1 MASLLSPPP
10 PSLASNIT
18 SVTPGTVGTQNKQSM
33 RKRKSPS
40 EGTQNTIV
48 SSKAA
53 ATEMLPGWMDQK
65 ATSEVMNKRVKR
77 NSREVNRDNFAENS
91 TKAYR
96 GAKYD
101 TAFKKAALELHN
113 NLSDDQK
120 RGKHKFGAR
129 AIANKYN
136 ETELTSPNDRK
147 INRETLRHW
156 VGKGNAG
163 KTPPKR
169 GRPTFIPDEL
179 PRALATHAVMMQVS
193 GGGEATGKKMV
204 TTGAALLV
212 GTQWEDKIC
221 PVNLWRKT
229 RKRNPAIL
237 QPVKVKDS
245 EDRRVDWLSF
255 KNINLWTDAAK
266 KLLIEMDM
274 VKNEPGFIST
284 YLFLPFFLRFNAANA
299 ILTLHF
305 KTKTSII
312 YLPIFRRSL
321 VGSVFVPPR

>member
-1 MASLLSPPP
+1 MFSILLGRIQLLCSRRPFSRRHPT
-10 PSLASNIT
+10 SSNIMLMPVRPIRRHLPLR
-18 SVTPGTVGTQNKQSM
+18 SPLPPWPSWKGHVTVPRRPLVRHHRRMKEKDCPKIRRQMPRYERQM
-33 RKRKSPS
+33 RRGERPR
-40 EGTQNTIV
+40 
-48 SSKAA
+48 
-53 ATEMLPGWMDQK
+53 
-65 ATSEVMNKRVKR
+65 RV
-77 NSREVNRDNFAENS
+77 FADNS

-169 GRPTFIPDEL
+169 GRPTFIPDKL
-179 PRALATHAVMMQVS
+179 PRALVTHAVMMQVS
-193 GGGEATGKKMV
+193 GSGVATGKKMI

-229 RKRNPAIL
+229 RKQNPAIL

-245 EDRRVDWLSF
+245 EDRRVFNILLSI
-255 KNINLWTDAAK
+255 KHI
-266 KLLIEMDM
+266 
-274 VKNEPGFIST
+274 
-284 YLFLPFFLRFNAANA
+284 
-299 ILTLHF
+299 
-305 KTKTSII
+305 
-312 YLPIFRRSL
+312 
-321 VGSVFVPPR
+321 